1 MKAAPL
7 DRRTFLARLGVLGAV
22 AGTGLLLPAAANAAA
37 ATPAPAAGA
46 VADLVRL
53 IINALT
59 KDTLNGVGA
68 FVVPGQDL
76 YSQAQG
82 TPRGE
87 PGALAARTPD
97 YLVSFFDNYV
107 ALPQDL
113 VRGISAALADGL
125 ADVPVQL
132 PSGTPVVVPG
142 VLEALD
148 DAVRLQLRGPDALPL
163 AEIIALLLNVVATQV
178 DPVSVHGAFLSP
190 FARLSFAQKAA
201 VFSVLEAEDSPVVT
215 AIGDALGAALSGTI
229 SGLVRFLTGSLLELT
244 AFGTYSEW
252 STFDPA
258 TMAVRRRPVG
268 WDISRYDPG
277 VLNGWNDFKGY
288 YQGRTEVDA

>member
-22 AGTGLLLPAAANAAA
+22 AGTGLLLPGAANAAA
-37 ATPAPAAGA
+37 ATPALSAGA
-46 VADLVRL
+46 VADLVRQ
-53 IINALT
+53 IIDALT
-59 KDTLNGVGA
+59 KDTLNAVAA
-68 FVVPGQDL
+68 FVVPGQDP
-76 YSQAQG
+76 YSTAQG
-82 TPRGE
+82 TPRSE

-113 VRGISAALADGL
+113 VRGVSAALADGL

-132 PSGTPVVVPG
+132 PGGTPVVVPG

-178 DPVSVHGAFLSP
+178 DPASVHGAFLSP
-190 FARLSFAQKAA
+190 FARLSFARKAA
-201 VFSVLEAEDSPVVT
+201 VFSVLEAEDSALVT
-215 AIGDALGAALSGTI
+215 AIEGGLGALAGTI
-229 SGLVRFLTGSLLELT
+229 SGLVRFLTGALLELT

-258 TMAVRRRPVG
+258 TMSVRRRPVG
-268 WDISRYDPG
+268 WDISRFDPG
-277 VLNGWNDFKGY
+277 VLNGWDDFKGY
-288 YQGRTEVDA
+288 YQGRSEVDA